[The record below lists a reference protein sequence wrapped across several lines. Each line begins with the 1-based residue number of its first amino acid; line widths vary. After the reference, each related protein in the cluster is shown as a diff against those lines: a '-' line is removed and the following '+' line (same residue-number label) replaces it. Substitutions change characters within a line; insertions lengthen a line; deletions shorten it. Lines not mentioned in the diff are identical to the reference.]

1 MLNIQKQTFTFLRR
15 YGIISVFQG
24 TERKVKNMRITTIG
38 DKRVPFSHIKNGAVF
53 KYNNEYYMKLRYDY
67 SEDLPQYES
76 GIVPTV
82 VSLDDGRLACFVE
95 TILVEVVDAELKI
108 KE

>member
-1 MLNIQKQTFTFLRR
+1 
-15 YGIISVFQG
+15 
-24 TERKVKNMRITTIG
+24 MRIITSN
-38 DKRVPFSHIKNGAVF
+38 DKQVPFSDVKNGAVF

-82 VSLDDGRLACFVE
+82 VSLDNGRLACFVE
-95 TILVEVVDAELKI
+95 TILVEVVDAELRI

>member
-1 MLNIQKQTFTFLRR
+1 
-15 YGIISVFQG
+15 
-24 TERKVKNMRITTIG
+24 MRITTIG
-38 DKRVPFSHIKNGAVF
+38 DKRIPFSHVKNGAVF

-82 VSLDDGRLACFVE
+82 VSLDDG
-95 TILVEVVDAELKI
+95 
-108 KE
+108 

>member
-38 DKRVPFSHIKNGAVF
+38 DKRIPFSHVKNGAVF
-53 KYNNEYYMKLRYDY
+53 KYNNEYYMKLRYY
-67 SEDLPQYES
+67 HIEDLPQYKFGS
-76 GIVPTV
+76 TPTV
-82 VSLDDGRLACFVE
+82 VCLEDGSLACFVE
-95 TILVEVVDAELKI
+95 TTLVEVVNAELRV

>member
-24 TERKVKNMRITTIG
+24 TERKVKNMRITIIDG
-38 DKRVPFSHIKNGAVF
+38 KQVPFSDVKNCVVF
-53 KYNNEYYMKLRYDY
+53 KYNNNYYIKLRCDHI
-67 SEDLPQYES
+67 EDLPRDEFGS
-76 GIVPTV
+76 TPTV
-82 VSLDDGRLACFVE
+82 VCLEDGSLACFVK
-95 TILVEVVDAELKI
+95 TTLVEVVDAELKI

>member
-1 MLNIQKQTFTFLRR
+1 
-15 YGIISVFQG
+15 
-24 TERKVKNMRITTIG
+24 MRITTIG
-38 DKRVPFSHIKNGAVF
+38 DKRIPFSHVKNGAVF
-53 KYNNEYYMKLRYDY
+53 KYNNEYYMKLRYDD

-82 VSLDDGRLACFVE
+82 VSLDDGRLVCFVE
-95 TILVEVVDAELKI
+95 TILVEVVDAELRI

>member
-1 MLNIQKQTFTFLRR
+1 
-15 YGIISVFQG
+15 
-24 TERKVKNMRITTIG
+24 MRITTIG
-38 DKRVPFSHIKNGAVF
+38 DKRVPFSHVKNGAVF

-82 VSLDDGRLACFVE
+82 VCLEDGSLACFVK
-95 TILVEVVDAELKI
+95 TALVEVVDVELKI

>member
-24 TERKVKNMRITTIG
+24 TERKVKNMRITIIDG
-38 DKRVPFSHIKNGAVF
+38 KQVPFSDVKSGAVF
-53 KYNNEYYMKLRYDY
+53 KYNNEYYMKLRYDHI
-67 SEDLPQYES
+67 EDLPQYES

-82 VSLDDGRLACFVE
+82 ISLDDGRLACFVE
-95 TILVEVVDAELKI
+95 TTLVEVVDAELKI